1 MGRGEIPPS
10 RFNGPEPGQC
20 EDVLRIFWQVD
31 QLSCFAVFLQ
41 NPFSEMHVFAMKL
54 KLKRHETFSTGLNNN
69 SKHHVFC
76 KFDILSPTIQHL
88 FVGILEVGK
97 IYI

>member
-1 MGRGEIPPS
+1 MGKNRCLMFRKRFAWQSVGRGEIPPS

-54 KLKRHETFSTGLNNN
+54 
-69 SKHHVFC
+69 
-76 KFDILSPTIQHL
+76 
-88 FVGILEVGK
+88 FVL
-97 IYI
+97 